1 MRGAS
6 SIDLPPSIMKG
17 FFQPLFVQIEAKVDE
32 LLQAAVKK
40 GFPVNFVFMV
50 GGFSESPFLKA

>member
-1 MRGAS
+1 
-6 SIDLPPSIMKG
+6 MKG